1 MQNDTQ
7 KQPIHFAI
15 VGLGFIFDKHLAG
28 IEHIG
33 GKLVCAC
40 DNDSQKKEK
49 LDSDVMFFTD
59 FDKMATS
66 KVFEDVDWVVICTPN
81 HLHFKYAQDALHAGK
96 NILIEKPTVIRTED
110 LKRLQSL
117 AELLDLKALTVMQLR
132 ESERLNSL
140 KKELSVSPSNHKVE
154 MELKM
159 HRGDFYWEGWKGIRD
174 QSGGILF
181 NIGVHYLDLML
192 WLFGQIINAKVIHMD
207 DKKAQ
212 LRLTFKN
219 GDVDWSIDLT
229 ADKDNQCRNLT
240 IDNERI
246 NLTRMLESLHD
257 KVYERL
263 AEGEGTRL
271 PEVMPVLSLCEK
283 LTHSYGG

>member
-159 HRGDFYWEGWKGIRD
+159 HRVDFYWEGWKGIRD
-174 QSGGILF
+174 QYGGILF